1 MAPAGD
7 RPTGGLNMRRPTL
20 EPGIVIQRGAVAL
33 FVAVGAASAMGNI
46 FVDNG
51 WVVPT
56 AVAVLTAVGLSLLW
70 QLLRV
75 PTPVAVGLSMA
86 AGLAWISAWWPL
98 SSELAWR
105 ARPAALIDG
114 LRLAN
119 QQIMTQ
125 IAPTPTLNGL
135 LLITVAGTFLASLAC
150 AELMARR
157 SVLTA
162 LLAALGLWVVPLSV
176 PVPGRGVLWPSLAL
190 LIPSAVALAV
200 VSDPSSGTRDQP
212 VRLRWLAAIAGVA
225 MVMAA
230 IPIATALPG
239 HGGVA
244 LIDLRGLGTTLEG
257 SQPLV
262 DVGDQLHLPTPRLA
276 LRVSTD
282 APAYLRTAAL
292 EIFDGTTWRIGSD
305 IGQTS
310 IPSSQLEDPSNG
322 IATNV
327 APVGRATSWDVT
339 VQSLPGTY
347 LPVVNQPTR
356 VASLA
361 GSASLSFSQVGD
373 FVTTDSI
380 TNLVEADP
388 LGADYSIEA
397 VVPTPTVQDLTSFGL
412 AVNDLDLQTQLPGGQ
427 DQLVAEARRIVE
439 ASGATTA
446 VDQALAIQDHF
457 AGPGSDFVYSTD
469 VPGLRGS
476 DALETFVLDTRVGY
490 CEYYATA
497 MAVMLRG
504 LGIPT
509 RVATGYLP
517 GRELLAP
524 TASTPGTYQVSS
536 TDAHAWVE
544 VAFAE
549 AGWVTFDPTPR
560 SDTAGLR
567 PSRDAL
573 TAFAPNGGT
582 AQQPIDAPTDDL
594 LQAGEA
600 PQLPSDAPAPVGR
613 SEGADGGTSA
623 TNILAGLA
631 GLAALAVLAT
641 MMLGVAWWWAHR
653 RRTSQ
658 VAAERVVLAQ
668 SHLLVTAAALGR
680 ARHTDESIHDVTA
693 RWIASGDVDAPA
705 AQLVAREASRVAFGG
720 PDVDVTDVQADA
732 MEDAAQRVSA
742 QLRDA
747 ASRRDRMLAEF
758 RVMTIGP
765 EDG

>member
-1 MAPAGD
+1 MQ
-7 RPTGGLNMRRPTL
+7 RPTL
-20 EPGIVIQRGAVAL
+20 EPGIAIQRASVSL
-33 FVAVGAASAMGNI
+33 LVAVGAASAMGNI
-46 FVDNG
+46 FIDNG
-51 WVVPT
+51 WVLPT
-56 AVAVLTAVGLSLLW
+56 AVAVPTAVGLSLLW

-75 PTPVAVGLSMA
+75 PTPLAVGLSLA

-98 SSELAWR
+98 SSELAWLD
-105 ARPAALIDG
+105 RPAALVDG

-119 QQIMTQ
+119 QEIVTQ
-125 IAPTPTLNGL
+125 VAPTPTINGL
-135 LLITVAGTFLASLAC
+135 LLITVGGTFLASLAI
-150 AELMARR
+150 AELMARK

-176 PVPGRGVLWPSLAL
+176 PVPGRDVLWPSLAL

-200 VSDPSSGTRDQP
+200 VSDPSTGTRDQP

-225 MVMAA
+225 MVMTA
-230 IPIATALPG
+230 IPLATSLPG
-239 HGGVA
+239 HGSVA
-244 LIDLRGLGTTLEG
+244 LVDLRGLGTTLEG

-262 DVGDQLHLPTPRLA
+262 DVGDELHLPTPRLA

-292 EIFDGTTWRIGSD
+292 EIFDGNTWRIGND
-305 IGQTS
+305 IDQTS

-322 IATNV
+322 IGTNV
-327 APVGRATSWDVT
+327 APVGRTATWDVT

-356 VASLA
+356 VSATT
-361 GSASLSFSQVGD
+361 GSASLSFSRVGD
-373 FVTTDSI
+373 FVTTDSM
-380 TNLVEADP
+380 TNLVEADQV
-388 LGADYSIEA
+388 GTDYSIEA
-397 VVPTPTVQDLTSFGL
+397 VVPTPTVQDLTAWGP
-412 AVNDLDLQTQLPGGQ
+412 ATDDLDLRVQLPGGQ
-427 DQLVAEARRIVE
+427 QRLVSEARRIVD
-439 ASGATTA
+439 AAGATTA

-457 AGPGSDFVYSTD
+457 AGPDSDFLYSTD

-476 DALETFVLDTRVGY
+476 GALEQFVLDTRVGY

-517 GRELLAP
+517 GREVVAP
-524 TASTPGTYQVSS
+524 TSSLPGTYQVSS

-544 VAFAE
+544 VAFEE

-567 PSRDAL
+567 PSRDTLA
-573 TAFAPNGGT
+573 AFGPNGGT
-582 AQQPIDAPTDDL
+582 AQGPVEAPSEDDL
-594 LQAGEA
+594 LRASEI
-600 PQLPSDAPAPVGR
+600 PQPPVGAPAPVGR
-613 SEGADGGTSA
+613 SEGAEEGNSSGD
-623 TNILAGLA
+623 ILLGLA
-631 GLAALAVLAT
+631 GVLALVA
-641 MMLGVAWWWAHR
+641 MVLGVAWWWAHR
-653 RRTSQ
+653 RRTSH
-658 VAAERVVLAQ
+658 VASERVMLAQ

-680 ARHTDESIHDVTA
+680 GRHHHETIHDVTG
-693 RWIASGDVDAPA
+693 RWIASGDVDGPS

-720 PDVDVTDVQADA
+720 PDVSVSAAQADA
-732 MEDAAQRVSA
+732 MEEAATRVST

-747 ASRRDRMLAEF
+747 ASRRDRLMSEL
-758 RVMTIGP
+758 RLLRIGP